1 MTTFVLGLLVGL
13 LVGWHVA
20 MPSCIVS
27 LKEKVLGLIK
37 K

>member
-1 MTTFVLGLLVGL
+1 MTTFVLGIVVGL

-20 MPSCIVS
+20 MPAWVAS
-27 LKEKVLGLIK
+27 LKDKVLELVK